1 MKPSMGNIQARVR
14 VHANPQIRF
23 DYSYFDL
30 FPQVAVEVSEYMKD
44 GDRRDILKLVEPDLE
59 EFGYLDVEVDFSI
72 ENFIKIQ
79 DKLNIA
85 YGERLKE
92 LTEGD

>member
-1 MKPSMGNIQARVR
+1 MKPSAGTIQARVR
-14 VHANPQIRF
+14 IHANPQIHF

-30 FPQVAVEVSEYMKD
+30 YPQVAVDVAEFMKA
-44 GDRRDILKLVEPDLE
+44 GDRQDIIKLAEPDLA
-59 EFGYLDVEVDFSI
+59 EFGYLDFPVDFSI
-72 ENFIKIQ
+72 EDFIKIQ